1 MAASV
6 HPSDVMELHGWVTQL
21 ARAHTRSLAAIARRE
36 GLGTADALDAV
47 QEAFHT
53 FLELPRARELVDS
66 AEESRALLAAIVRN
80 AARNLRRRHH
90 RDRPHL
96 EIAEEADPAAAQVA
110 LADDAPSVEEALAA
124 LEAQAQLAGCLTRL
138 DEMQRRVV
146 TLRMLE
152 ELSGADVAELLQLSP
167 GHVAVLLHRAKK
179 DLHRC
184 ILELRDDSS

>member
-1 MAASV
+1 
-6 HPSDVMELHGWVTQL
+6 MEFTGWVTEL
-21 ARAHTRSLAAIARRE
+21 ARAHTQGLAAIARRE

-53 FLELPRARELVDS
+53 FLELPQARALVDS
-66 AEESRALLAAIVRN
+66 ADESRALLATIVRN

-90 RDRPHL
+90 RDLPHEPL
-96 EIAEEADPAAAQVA
+96 DDEGGAGVA
-110 LADDAPSVEEALAA
+110 LADDAPSVEETLASI
-124 LEAQAQLAGCLTRL
+124 EEQAQLHGCLTRL

-152 ELSGADVAELLQLSP
+152 ELSGADVAARLELSP

-179 DLHRC
+179 DLLRC
-184 ILELRDDSS
+184 IRSLSP